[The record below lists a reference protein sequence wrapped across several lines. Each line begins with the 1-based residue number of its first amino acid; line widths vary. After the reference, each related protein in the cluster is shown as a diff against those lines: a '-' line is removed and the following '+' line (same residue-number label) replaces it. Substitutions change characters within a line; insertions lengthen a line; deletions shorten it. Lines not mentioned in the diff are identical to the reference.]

1 MERKMFVTTTPVS
14 DVEASDRANVVEG
27 RDQLDNPVCKN

>member
-1 MERKMFVTTTPVS
+1 MERKMFITTTPVS

-27 RDQLDNPVCKN
+27 RDQLDNPVWKN